1 QRGAVVRR
9 PPNRAPVPT
18 DEGGVMAYPDNL
30 LVTGER
36 VIVRKR
42 PHWKVL
48 ILPTFLFIVII
59 AGGSFLASWINGGT
73 WQYKNIALWV
83 IIGVAVV
90 ALVVLVLVP
99 FVRWRTE
106 HFVITN
112 HHVFFRTGLLSRRE
126 HQIPLGQI
134 ANMET
139 EVTFWGR
146 LMGYGSLIVE
156 SSADQPLKFRN
167 VASLSKVQ
175 AQLNQLIRDER
186 ERTHRGPDR
195 GTEGYPQQGG
205 QDPQG
210 YQQPTYQ
217 GPPPQG
223 YPPQGS
229 PNQAYPQQGYE
240 QPGYQQ
246 QQGYQQQGYQQ
257 QGYQQGGEPAQAYQQ
272 PSYPPAG
279 YPQPTAQQPTAQHRT
294 SQQPTSQHLTAQ
306 HPTPQ
311 QPTAQPPAA
320 DAPLSP
326 PAARPAAGE
335 RRPTASS

>member
-1 QRGAVVRR
+1 
-9 PPNRAPVPT
+9 
-18 DEGGVMAYPDNL
+18 MAYPDNL

-36 VIVRKR
+36 VVVNKR

-48 ILPTFLFIVII
+48 ILPTILFILII
-59 AGGSFLASWINGGT
+59 GGGVALSTWLHSKDLANQSIFD
-73 WQYKNIALWV
+73 YI
-83 IIGVAVV
+83 IIGVAVI
-90 ALVVLVLVP
+90 ALIVLVLVP

-175 AQLNQLIRDER
+175 ATLNQLIRDER

-195 GTEGYPQQGG
+195 PDPPAADYPPQAFAQPGYPPPGSPPYQGQPQQTYPQQGQQAGQPPQGYPQQGG
-205 QDPQG
+205 QPPGYPQ
-210 YQQPTYQ
+210 QQYTQ
-217 GPPPQG
+217 QG
-223 YPPQGS
+223 YPPQG
-229 PNQAYPQQGYE
+229 Y
-240 QPGYQQ
+240 QPT
-246 QQGYQQQGYQQ
+246 
-257 QGYQQGGEPAQAYQQ
+257 QAYQ
-272 PSYPPAG
+272 PPPGYPPSGA
-279 YPQPTAQQPTAQHRT
+279 QPATGPIPTSTPTSTPSTESVQGEGRSAQQ
-294 SQQPTSQHLTAQ
+294 S
-306 HPTPQ
+306 
-311 QPTAQPPAA
+311 
-320 DAPLSP
+320 
-326 PAARPAAGE
+326 
-335 RRPTASS
+335 

>member
-1 QRGAVVRR
+1 MTSQARGGSVMIGSAALPRSQQPGSVN
-9 PPNRAPVPT
+9 PA

-30 LVTGER
+30 LVQGEN

-48 ILPTFLFIVII
+48 ILPTILFIVII
-59 AGGSFLASWINGGT
+59 AAGAALAAWINSGD
-73 WQYKNIALWV
+73 WQYKTIALWV
-83 IIGVAVV
+83 IVVLAVV
-90 ALVVLVLVP
+90 ALLILVLVP
-99 FVRWRTE
+99 FIRWRTE

-186 ERTHRGPDR
+186 EATHHRDARAAGAVP
-195 GTEGYPQQGG
+195 PA
-205 QDPQG
+205 G
-210 YQQPTYQ
+210 YQQPGYPPPADYQ
-217 GPPPQG
+217 QQQYPPQG
-223 YPPQGS
+223 YPPQ
-229 PNQAYPQQGYE
+229 QQYPAQGYPAQQGY
-240 QPGYQQ
+240 
-246 QQGYQQQGYQQ
+246 
-257 QGYQQGGEPAQAYQQ
+257 PATQAYQQ
-272 PSYPPAG
+272 PPGYPPPGYSSPADGQQTTATPQPPTPPAG
-279 YPQPTAQQPTAQHRT
+279 GAGAQQ
-294 SQQPTSQHLTAQ
+294 S
-306 HPTPQ
+306 
-311 QPTAQPPAA
+311 
-320 DAPLSP
+320 
-326 PAARPAAGE
+326 
-335 RRPTASS
+335 